1 MLHFLVFIDFWT
13 LRRKVGTCVQFVK
26 KNFACTLTEGGKSQP
41 IKPTPGLPGAQSGAA
56 GGLLAIVATVGGI
69 LFVCNLCLLY
79 CYVKRRAG
87 KQLLGKLTNLYLLL
101 RLTTPGSSSHAHPVG
116 VGGARGAASDH
127 HCHRRHRWCPPP
139 LLECHPA
146 LLFCQQQE
154 SRGSDGH
161 TVRGWVLVGF
171 ATNTAGGL
179 LLTLPSYSD
188 STTY

>member
-1 MLHFLVFIDFWT
+1 M
-13 LRRKVGTCVQFVK
+13 
-26 KNFACTLTEGGKSQP
+26 
-41 IKPTPGLPGAQSGAA
+41 PGAQSGAA

-116 VGGARGAASDH
+116 VGGAGGAAGDH
-127 HCHRRHRWCPPP
+127 HRHRRHRRRPPP
-139 LLECHPA
+139 LLERHSA
-146 LLFCQQQE
+146 LLFCEQQE
-154 SRGSDGH
+154 GWGSDGH

-171 ATNTAGGL
+171 ATNTAGGGPTNTSIL
-179 LLTLPSYSD
+179 HLTNF
-188 STTY
+188 